1 MQASISG
8 FTEDEIEQLLDT
20 TTYGNAELMSECD
33 RDLESLLEDEE
44 IQPNELAN
52 NAYKQRMVDYLR
64 DHKEDI
70 DMQQFERIAAYI
82 DMLDPIIMRNEA
94 RQFQN
99 EQIDQ
104 MRQMGTMPLGE
115 ATPEQLP
122 DQTQLLNQE
131 QPYGDIQS

>member
-1 MQASISG
+1 
-8 FTEDEIEQLLDT
+8 
-20 TTYGNAELMSECD
+20 
-33 RDLESLLEDEE
+33 
-44 IQPNELAN
+44 
-52 NAYKQRMVDYLR
+52 MVDYLR

-82 DMLDPIIMRNEA
+82 DTLDPIIMRNEA

-104 MRQMGTMPLGE
+104 MRQMGTMPDG

-131 QPYGDIQS
+131 PPMATYKVKRERRRKNNNRKKTNFSFLSFVSKTSKHTSKTQTN